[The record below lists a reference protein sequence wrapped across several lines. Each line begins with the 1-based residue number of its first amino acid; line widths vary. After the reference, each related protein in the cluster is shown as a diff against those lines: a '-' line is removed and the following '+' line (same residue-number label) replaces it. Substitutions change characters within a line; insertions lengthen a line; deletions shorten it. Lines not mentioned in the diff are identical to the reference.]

1 MSEDEKKLTAYH
13 EAGHALLLATLE
25 NTDQLHKVTII
36 PRGPYLGAAFH
47 LPEEDKFQVHKI
59 EGLEQLIVTMGG
71 RVAEEIVFG
80 DVTNGASG
88 DIRQATSL
96 ARRMVCE
103 WGMSEELGMV
113 EYGEAREE
121 VFLARDI
128 SKPKNYS
135 EETAKKIDAEIRRI
149 IDSAYA
155 DAKKILT
162 ENRDKLELIAE
173 ALLEFE
179 TLDGSQIIDLI
190 EHGEMKNPPRSP
202 KPPELP
208 SDTEPVAQA
217 KDDTDQQEEDDGPM
231 PEPVGAPA

>member
-1 MSEDEKKLTAYH
+1 
-13 EAGHALLLATLE
+13 
-25 NTDQLHKVTII
+25 
-36 PRGPYLGAAFH
+36 
-47 LPEEDKFQVHKI
+47 
-59 EGLEQLIVTMGG
+59 
-71 RVAEEIVFG
+71 
-80 DVTNGASG
+80 
-88 DIRQATSL
+88 
-96 ARRMVCE
+96 
-103 WGMSEELGMV
+103 MV

-149 IDSAYA
+149 IDRAYA

-179 TLDGSQIIDLI
+179 TLDGAHIMDLI
-190 EHGEMKNPPRSP
+190 EHGEMKSPPRSP

-208 SDTEPVAQA
+208 SDPEPTASPKGDTE
-217 KDDTDQQEEDDGPM
+217 QQEEDDGPL
-231 PEPVGAPA
+231 PDPVPA

>member
-1 MSEDEKKLTAYH
+1 
-13 EAGHALLLATLE
+13 
-25 NTDQLHKVTII
+25 
-36 PRGPYLGAAFH
+36 
-47 LPEEDKFQVHKI
+47 
-59 EGLEQLIVTMGG
+59 
-71 RVAEEIVFG
+71 
-80 DVTNGASG
+80 
-88 DIRQATSL
+88 
-96 ARRMVCE
+96 MVCE

-149 IDSAYA
+149 IDRAYA
-155 DAKKILT
+155 DAKKMLT

-179 TLDGSQIIDLI
+179 TLDGAQIIDLI

-208 SDTEPVAQA
+208 SDTKSATSAE
-217 KDDTDQQEEDDGPM
+217 KDSDQQEEDDGPM

>member
-1 MSEDEKKLTAYH
+1 
-13 EAGHALLLATLE
+13 
-25 NTDQLHKVTII
+25 
-36 PRGPYLGAAFH
+36 
-47 LPEEDKFQVHKI
+47 
-59 EGLEQLIVTMGG
+59 
-71 RVAEEIVFG
+71 
-80 DVTNGASG
+80 
-88 DIRQATSL
+88 
-96 ARRMVCE
+96 
-103 WGMSEELGMV
+103 MV

-149 IDSAYA
+149 IDRAYA

-162 ENRDKLELIAE
+162 KNRDKLELIAE

-179 TLDGSQIIDLI
+179 TLDGAHIIDLI

-208 SDTEPVAQA
+208 SAPEPTASPKGDTEQ
-217 KDDTDQQEEDDGPM
+217 KEDDDGPL
-231 PEPVGAPA
+231 PDPVSAPA